1 MTSRRLKRGL
11 GNLSN
16 PLYLN
21 ANLIYSE
28 SLNFIEKEGW
38 KDKIKTGG
46 TLTKLNDSGY
56 NLVSSVLTR
65 MEVTQRLN
73 REKSLSIDK
82 ARKVYNSILHHHKIL
97 EIANTHD
104 HVSLTAAM
112 LEEVMC
118 SNLDLKDAL
127 HLSVA
132 KSLDIPLCTHDKK
145 LRGNYSQHDE
155 KKSYYEKVF
164 KPEELIKPKNK

>member
-1 MTSRRLKRGL
+1 MASQKRLKRGIS
-11 GNLSN
+11 GSN

-28 SLNFIEKEGW
+28 SLNLIEKENW
-38 KDKIKTGG
+38 ISRIKSGG
-46 TLTKLNDSGY
+46 TLTKLNKEGY
-56 NLVSSVLTR
+56 NLVTSVLTR
-65 MEVTQRLN
+65 MEVVQRLN
-73 REKSLSIDK
+73 REKGLSVEK
-82 ARKVYNSILHHHKIL
+82 ARKIYLSILDYHKIL
-97 EIANTHD
+97 EMIDTHN
-104 HVSLTAAM
+104 HMSLTAAR
-112 LEEVMC
+112 LAKVMR

-145 LRGNYSQHDE
+145 VRGNYSQHEE